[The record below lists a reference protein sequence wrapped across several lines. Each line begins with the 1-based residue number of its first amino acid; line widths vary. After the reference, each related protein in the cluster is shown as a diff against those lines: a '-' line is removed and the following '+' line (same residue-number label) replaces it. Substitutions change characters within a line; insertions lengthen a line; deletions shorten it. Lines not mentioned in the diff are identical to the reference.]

1 MDFTPSP
8 DSANPPDCP
17 FALFADWLAMAEK
30 TEPIIANAMVLATV
44 DADGQPNA
52 RMMLLKGA
60 DVNGFVFY
68 TNFESQKG
76 LELAAH
82 PAAALCFHWKSL
94 QKQVRARGRVS
105 PIDKA
110 QADAYFA
117 TRERGSQ
124 LSAWASQQSRPLADR
139 KALAKS
145 MAALEA
151 KYKGQPIPRPPYWSG
166 YRLVPHSIEFWQGG
180 DDRLHERLAYRRGQG
195 DDMWEIGFL
204 YP

>member
-1 MDFTPSP
+1 MDFAT
-8 DSANPPDCP
+8 PPDCP
-17 FALFADWLAMAEK
+17 FALFADWLAEAEK
-30 TEPIIANAMVLATV
+30 TEAVLANAMVLATS

-94 QKQVRARGRVS
+94 QKQVRARGRIC
-105 PIDKA
+105 PIDEA

-139 KALAKS
+139 KALVES
-145 MAALEA
+145 MHALEA
-151 KYKGQPIPRPPYWSG
+151 KYKDQPIPRPPYWSG

-180 DDRLHERLAYRRGQG
+180 EDRLHERLAYRRAQANEK
-195 DDMWEIGFL
+195 WEIGFL

>member
-1 MDFTPSP
+1 MNFDIPL
-8 DSANPPDCP
+8 DSTPPDCP
-17 FALFADWLAMAEK
+17 FTLFADWLAEAEK
-30 TEPIIANAMVLATV
+30 TEPMLANAMVLATS

-94 QKQVRARGRVS
+94 QKQVRAQGRVQL
-105 PIDKA
+105 IDEA

-124 LSAWASQQSRPLADR
+124 LSAWASKQSRPLGDR
-139 KALAKS
+139 KALVES
-145 MAALEA
+145 MRALEA
-151 KYKGQPIPRPPYWSG
+151 KYKDQPIPRPPYWAG
-166 YRLVPHSIEFWQGG
+166 YRLVPHYIEFWQGG
-180 DDRLHERLAYRRGQG
+180 EDRLHARLAYRRAQG
-195 DDMWEIGFL
+195 GEKWEIGFL